1 MARLAPPPELYDVV
15 SEIESNNMPNRTSSA
30 GARHEMQVMPAVA
43 ADPGFGIAP
52 AANDSAEE
60 YNRVGRD
67 LLDAHYDYF
76 GGDVPLTLAAYNAG
90 RGAVNKHGG
99 VPPYAETQNYVN
111 KGVSKLGERLG
122 DDTFSPEE
130 EAQYQ
135 QWVSDKNDTF
145 SPEEEAQYQAWVKAK
160 DKPAEKPAEAPVEEQ
175 GRFGTA
181 LSRGVDV
188 LQEAAKGVELGARA
202 MFGDKEG
209 TEQKFAEAKAVDAA
223 DAAKNGIKSMRFQDI
238 QDIADKKG
246 WIEAA
251 KELPGYIGEK
261 VVESAPST
269 ALPLSTAAAAGMFFP
284 PAAIPVG
291 IATAIVQQFG
301 SMIDRQVAE
310 KVKAGDLEPG
320 YAALA
325 AIPAGALDF
334 FTDKLTLGL
343 NLSGAAKQIAKDE
356 AKKELEKTILRRV
369 GEHVAKGVA
378 LEAPTE
384 AAQTELERAQA
395 GLSLTDESALA
406 ELKESAIAGGLAG
419 GVTSGVASIPSAI
432 TAKKDTEEHIDTL
445 GSRGLDIIDN
455 NIELTPEDFAK
466 YGDTMALGVS
476 RVTAGSTEQLTTEQA
491 YEQLKSRVGVPV
503 AVTPTTEAQTVT
515 PKAQTITPEA
525 QAVTP
530 EATAPITAEA
540 PKTRAQEL
548 GLSEDTYKNIRKL
561 YDTDAEFE
569 QAHGKTLEEKAK
581 RNEQLDKLKTVANP
595 DETVTIGDTEHTKQD
610 FIRSQIIN
618 GGGNISFDQA
628 EENFNKLKPTETT
641 EPSKPKP
648 SAPLTFAGEDVLN
661 IKSPTNSPVINHFTT
676 AQGSEY
682 IQTADGMT
690 RRNKSEYANTGPTDV
705 GVKDWQQHAVFID
718 PAHEVAKN
726 APFGV
731 TVSKLKENGHHIAVQ
746 KDDNTLKAM
755 IYDKTTKEWREAVA
769 EDAYPRAVASGLIS
783 GKEKIAAPF
792 TTTPT
797 TGFDVFEYNQNKDGS
812 AKSVHAGSPVA
823 TVTPV
828 TAQTTPTT
836 EIKPSYSTAPTE
848 NKTPYTAEQLQR
860 TLTPEMRRLV
870 ETGKAVLH
878 DTQATLPGENHP
890 MNVQGMTTADG
901 VTHYVA
907 NKLNPT
913 TIQNVAL
920 HEVGVHAG
928 MEKMLGAKVW
938 EDVKNQAMTNQGKEF
953 DAARAAV
960 PKGTP
965 ANLRAEE
972 TLAYLVEN
980 SRHLPLVRRIIAA
993 IRNWARTTFGTNI
1006 KLTED
1011 DARHLAVASM
1021 RKEANTAERTAR
1033 KETAFSKGK
1042 LFAPNGKP
1050 SKLNSMQHAQV
1061 RTPEFKKWF
1070 GDWEN
1075 DPENASKVVDEN
1087 GEPLVVYHGTDNIR
1101 DIFKKGESG
1110 ALGPGIYTTQRK
1122 DHAKVYG
1129 SNVQSLY
1136 ANTKNPLIIEDT
1148 GRLDITEAIARDK
1161 KFEEENFNSRGAAS
1175 KWAKDQ
1181 FEEHAG
1187 IGDPEFNTMLRD
1199 AGYDGVVYKKG
1210 NTFTEISLQRANQ
1223 VKSATENSG
1232 AFSTENNDIRYS
1244 ISSEENQGDLFQR
1257 EVGSWRK
1264 RINTASDSV
1273 RSSMLH
1279 VFSAAGVYD
1288 IGGETMLPGGKE
1300 ILTLVRKLSGR
1311 RDIMLN
1317 DYIHIRKDINEFTK
1331 KNHAKVGLIGDVAN
1345 EATLLGASPAIAGN
1359 IDGLKAKLMVT
1370 RPKGFEE
1377 TIKRLNQLETNW
1389 KRLGEP
1395 AQKIYSKLAKYYAD
1409 SHEAYMKA
1417 QKKAILDADLQPEE
1431 EVRQLQILSDKFA
1444 DTKLKGDYFPLMRFG
1459 KFGVA
1464 YTDGEVDTETGK
1476 EVKKFTKFDTS
1487 AEAKKFLENPKV
1499 NGDIIKDI
1507 DRGQQIIAGDNKTL
1521 TDLYKQLDK
1530 TFSGD
1535 PKEAQAEMKDF
1546 VFQMYLMGKPEQS
1559 MAKRFLHRKGTA
1571 GYSNDIFRGFDNYAM
1586 NMSRQLPRVELGRE
1600 ISNKLTAMEH
1610 SMPRGNI
1617 VASDYYSAFNREVKS
1632 AVHPKIVGPIA
1643 NFATGA
1649 AFSYYLTSP
1658 ASAALQLASVPI
1670 QGLPSIAKKHGYP
1683 LAQAALNAATNMYL
1697 KSGVSKSKGWWNI
1710 KRGAEAHRDIK
1721 SLVKGAAHADQFSPT
1736 KAYDDFLE
1744 LGLITSGIHAQ
1755 AFSGKDKPT
1764 NAHRDVMDK
1773 ITNLMEKTSQPFA
1786 QMETASR
1793 QIVSMAHY
1801 IANMKSGMTH
1811 DEAVKKAVD
1820 AVYMDMGDFGSTGR
1834 ADITKSDPARIIWQF
1849 QQYGSKM
1856 LYTMARSALKLTSKG
1871 ERKEAITHL
1880 SGLMAMHWVF
1890 AGALG
1895 LPAAGMIGAASDMLR
1910 DLLDDDEWH
1919 NYKANLRSYLNS
1931 KDINKT
1937 LINVMLDGPL
1947 SELTGL
1953 KLSERL
1959 GAHDLLPIIHESQY
1973 NDSLNVSVKDR
1984 MIEMLGAAPALII
1997 NTGEG
2002 ISAFVKGDYESA
2014 VEKLVP
2020 NAMIKNTLIAARLA
2034 REGKINKQGEQVVA
2048 KSEYTPYDIAA
2059 KAFGI
2064 DPYTPAQKEAAARM
2078 AKTNIEFINNKR
2090 TELLNEYKTENDSE
2104 SGDIDKVID
2113 KIAEFNEM
2121 YPWVAIENSN
2131 ILSSVNT
2138 AIRNEALNIRGYN
2151 FKKMRDEAERL
2162 YPEMMAEDMIEEPD
2176 EIED

>member
-60 YNRVGRD
+60 FNRVGRD

-476 RVTAGSTEQLTTEQA
+476 RATAGSTEQLTTEQA

-690 RRNKSEYANTGPTDV
+690 RWNKSEHANTVPTDV

-731 TVSKLKENGHHIAVQ
+731 TVSKLKEQGHDIAVQ
-746 KDDNTLKAM
+746 QDGSTIKAM
-755 IYDKTTKEWREAVA
+755 IYDKTTKDWREAVA
-769 EDAYPRAVASGLIS
+769 EDAYPKAVASGLIS

-797 TGFDVFEYNQNKDGS
+797 TGFDVFEYNQNTDGS
-812 AKSVHAGSPVA
+812 TKSVHAGSPVA

-828 TAQTTPTT
+828 TAQTTPESET
-836 EIKPSYSTAPTE
+836 KPSYSVGETNT
-848 NKTPYTAEQLQR
+848 TGYTAEKLKR

-993 IRNWARTTFGTNI
+993 IRNWARTTLGANI
-1006 KLTED
+1006 KLTEA
-1011 DARHLAVASM
+1011 DARQLAVTSM
-1021 RKEANTAERTAR
+1021 RRESKTSERTAR
-1033 KETAFSKGK
+1033 EETAFSKGE
-1042 LFAPNGKP
+1042 LLAPNGKP
-1050 SKLNSMQHAQV
+1050 SNLNAMRHAQV

-1075 DPENASKVVDEN
+1075 DPEDASKVVDEN
-1087 GEPLVVYHGTDNIR
+1087 GEPLVVYHGTDKNFNKINM
-1101 DIFKKGESG
+1101 KKGTQQLFWFTSDKSSIEKGEVG
-1110 ALGPGIYTTQRK
+1110 ANANGKVMELFAKITSPADWGRYDQLSLGEFKSR
-1122 DHAKVYG
+1122 
-1129 SNVQSLY
+1129 N
-1136 ANTKNPLIIEDT
+1136 
-1148 GRLDITEAIARDK
+1148 LDGAILSKGDK
-1161 KFEEENFNSRGAAS
+1161 EFDGFIFN
-1175 KWAKDQ
+1175 Q
-1181 FEEHAG
+1181 
-1187 IGDPEFNTMLRD
+1187 
-1199 AGYDGVVYKKG
+1199 
-1210 NTFTEISLQRANQ
+1210 NQ
-1223 VKSATENSG
+1223 VKSATDNTG
-1232 AFSTENNDIRYS
+1232 VFSTENPDIRYS

-1264 RINTASDSV
+1264 RINTVSDSV

-1359 IDGLKAKLMVT
+1359 IDGLKAKLMAT

-1409 SHEAYMKA
+1409 SHEAYIKA

-1431 EVRQLQILSDKFA
+1431 EARQLQILSDKFA

-1849 QQYGSKM
+1849 QQYGAKM

-2090 TELLNEYKTENDSE
+2090 TELLNEYKIENDSE

-2113 KIAEFNEM
+2113 KIDKFNEM

-2162 YPEMMAEDMIEEPD
+2162 YPEMMAEDMIEEVD